1 MGLVKQMLVRLLG
14 GLGTKEEG
22 FTRVGTVAIRY
33 SFICFCYLC
42 DSRWF
47 LICLK
52 LGCSGTSSVC
62 MKLSH
67 FGLIA
72 CCRGKGS

>member
-33 SFICFCYLC
+33 SFICFCVI
-42 DSRWF
+42 RAGF
-47 LICLK
+47 LY
-52 LGCSGTSSVC
+52 
-62 MKLSH
+62 
-67 FGLIA
+67 A
-72 CCRGKGS
+72 

>member
-33 SFICFCYLC
+33 SFICFYVI
-42 DSRWF
+42 RAGF
-47 LICLK
+47 LY
-52 LGCSGTSSVC
+52 
-62 MKLSH
+62 
-67 FGLIA
+67 A
-72 CCRGKGS
+72 